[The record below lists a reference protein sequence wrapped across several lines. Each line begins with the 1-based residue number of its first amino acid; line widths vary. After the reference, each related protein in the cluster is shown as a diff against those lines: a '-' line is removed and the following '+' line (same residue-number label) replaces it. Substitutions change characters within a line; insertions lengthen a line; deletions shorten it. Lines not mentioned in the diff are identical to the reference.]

1 MAGWQDWNY
10 KNLDGQDDLI
20 AGTGWQ
26 DGRIFV
32 EIKFKRDS
40 FSFSYSFSFFTST
53 VKSHF
58 KT

>member
-26 DGRIFV
+26 DGRMNC
-32 EIKFKRDS
+32 KDL
-40 FSFSYSFSFFTST
+40 Y
-53 VKSHF
+53 
-58 KT
+58 